1 MNRPSWDEYFL
12 KLVGVVAERST
23 CLRAQNGCILVRD
36 KYVLTTGYCGAPSGV
51 SHCTTCMREELNIP
65 SGTHYELCRSV
76 HAEANAIIQAAK
88 LGISIDGATAYITS
102 WPCGMCSRL
111 LIQANV
117 HRWFLT
123 DPEQKTEVSDA
134 VKEMIR
140 KFVVVGFLMPNGETG
155 QLRV

>member
-1 MNRPSWDEYFL
+1 
-12 KLVGVVAERST
+12 
-23 CLRAQNGCILVRD
+23 
-36 KYVLTTGYCGAPSGV
+36 
-51 SHCTTCMREELNIP
+51 MREELNIP